1 MLIQF
6 ICSLLTTILS
16 LTVYFML
23 RYERKHGYPTAHPT
37 DPAGSESST
46 AEKDES

>member
-23 RYERKHGYPTAHPT
+23 RYERKHGYPTTPT
-37 DPAGSESST
+37 GSESST
-46 AEKDES
+46 TAKDGS

>member
-6 ICSLLTTILS
+6 ICSLLITILS

-23 RYERKHGYPTAHPT
+23 RYERKHGYPTAPKRS
-37 DPAGSESST
+37 DPST
-46 AEKDES
+46 TAKDRS

>member
-6 ICSLLTTILS
+6 ICSLLITILS

-23 RYERKHGYPTAHPT
+23 RYERKHGKTR
-37 DPAGSESST
+37 D
-46 AEKDES
+46 

>member
-6 ICSLLTTILS
+6 ICSLLVTILS

-23 RYERKHGYPTAHPT
+23 RYERKHGYPTTPT
-37 DPAGSESST
+37 GSESST
-46 AEKDES
+46 TTKGES